1 MVAIALSAAAFEIG
15 DTLLF
20 PRSIPVKLQSFDLAY
35 LPELM
40 GWFPDVH
47 ATTVWGGP
55 GFRFPFT
62 RTTFSEDS
70 RIDSLATRAL
80 LDDRGHFVGFGQY
93 YERVG
98 RCHLGRLAIAPGMRG
113 HGFGTQL
120 VRSLCVEGGQALGV
134 DTYSLFVLP
143 GNARA
148 LRLYERLGFV
158 TATYPEP
165 SPLFADCVYMVASH
179 LA

>member
-1 MVAIALSAAAFEIG
+1 V
-15 DTLLF
+15 
-20 PRSIPVKLQSFDLAY
+20 RLQTFNVAY

-40 GWFPDVH
+40 GWFPDRH

-62 RTTFSEDS
+62 EATFREDA
-70 RIDSLATRAL
+70 RIDSLSTRAL
-80 LDDRGHFVGFGQY
+80 HDDRGHFVGFGQY

-98 RCHLGRLAIAPGMRG
+98 RCHLGRLAIAPSMRS

-120 VRSLCVEGGQALGV
+120 VRALCVEGSQTLGC
-134 DTYSLFVLP
+134 DTFSLFVLH
-143 GNARA
+143 GNAKA
-148 LRLYERLGFV
+148 QRLYAKLGF
-158 TATYPEP
+158 ATVPYPEP

-179 LA
+179 LP

>member
-1 MVAIALSAAAFEIG
+1 MKLQAFE
-15 DTLLF
+15 
-20 PRSIPVKLQSFDLAY
+20 RAY

-40 GWFPDVH
+40 GWFPDAH

-62 RTTFSEDS
+62 ETTFSEDA
-70 RIDSLATRAL
+70 RIDGLATHAL

-93 YERVG
+93 YERLG
-98 RCHLGRLAIAPGMRG
+98 RCHLGRLAIAPTMRG

-120 VRSLCVEGGQALGV
+120 VRSLCVAGGRALGV

-143 GNARA
+143 GNAKA
-148 LRLYERLGFV
+148 QRLYERLGFV
-158 TATYPEP
+158 TTVYPEP
-165 SPLFADCVYMVASH
+165 SPLFADCVYMVASR
-179 LA
+179 LP